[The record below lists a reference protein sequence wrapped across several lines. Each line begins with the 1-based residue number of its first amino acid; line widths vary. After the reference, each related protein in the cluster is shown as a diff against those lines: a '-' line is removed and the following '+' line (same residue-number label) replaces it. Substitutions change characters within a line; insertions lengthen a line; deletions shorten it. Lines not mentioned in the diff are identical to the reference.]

1 MFIYLQIKFNGLKT
15 MTIFHMWK
23 EKHLKIMSENY
34 CTKPDQVVTV
44 NIALK
49 CMPINIILIL

>member
-1 MFIYLQIKFNGLKT
+1 

-34 CTKPDQVVTV
+34 RTKPDQVVTV

>member
-1 MFIYLQIKFNGLKT
+1 
-15 MTIFHMWK
+15 MWK